1 MIDHYHY
8 EPESFNKQQFIPE
21 QYIVSVVSILC
32 REPGD
37 IECSEQSVGPVD
49 IEIATGKLLRC
60 QKTVSE
66 YQKVLIK
73 GEMHR

>member
-1 MIDHYHY
+1 M
-8 EPESFNKQQFIPE
+8 QFIPE

-49 IEIATGKLLRC
+49 IEIIIPSTHSSLYSYPMNDDCDSGCDFA
-60 QKTVSE
+60 
-66 YQKVLIK
+66 
-73 GEMHR
+73 